1 MQPPSCLSGSNAAF
15 LEDLY
20 EAFLS
25 DPTNVSA
32 EWQRYF
38 EAMIDASQAPRDVPH
53 GPVRQRMRNHG
64 AHPHVSSSA
73 VDDGKQVAVLQLINA
88 YRFIG
93 HRQARLDPLNQHPRP
108 HVAELDPAFH
118 GLNTRSKSVV

>member
-38 EAMIDASQAPRDVPH
+38 EAMIDAPQAPRDVPH
-53 GPVRQRMRNHG
+53 GPVRQRMRDFG
-64 AHPHVSSSA
+64 AHPEGSSTA

-93 HRQARLDPLNQHPRP
+93 HRQARLDQIGRA
-108 HVAELDPAFH
+108 HV
-118 GLNTRSKSVV
+118 